1 MQNETIQLL
10 NQLNR
15 DFYDAFAVAFA
26 ESRGPSEP
34 GLERVLAEVMPG
46 SHVLDLGCG
55 QGRVLHRLPA
65 GCAYVGLDF
74 SRELLAVAAARA
86 AEAGRVARFIVAD
99 LLDPGWPAQAGG
111 LYDWIVLRAVLQ
123 HIPGAEHR
131 RRVVQQAAALLA
143 PAGTLVLANWQFLE
157 VERLRRRIL
166 PWAELGLTEADV
178 EPGDYLLDWRREGQG
193 RRYVHWVDE
202 DETRALAAAAGL
214 TVAALFHA
222 DGHEN
227 RLTLYALLKIAS

>member
-1 MQNETIQLL
+1 MHSETIQLL

-34 GLERVLAEVMPG
+34 GLERVLAEVTPG
-46 SHVLDLGCG
+46 GRVLDLGCG
-55 QGRVLHRLPA
+55 QGRVLHRLPV
-65 GCAYVGLDF
+65 GCTYVGLDF

-86 AEAGRVARFIVAD
+86 AEAGRVAHFVVAD
-99 LLDPGWPAQAGG
+99 LLDPDWPAQAGG
-111 LYDWIVLRAVLQ
+111 PYDWIILRAVLQ
-123 HIPGAEHR
+123 HIPGAELR
-131 RRVVQQAAALLA
+131 QRVVQQAAALLA

-166 PWAELGLTEADV
+166 PWAEIGLTEAEV

-193 RRYVHWVDE
+193 RRYVHLVDE
-202 DETRALAAAAGL
+202 AETHALAAAVGL
-214 TVAALFHA
+214 TVAALFRA

-227 RLTLYALLKIAS
+227 RLTLYALLKMAN